1 MEALSILDQTDARA
15 AAVLSRIGS
24 NDLDRPTPCVGWD
37 LKTCLNK
44 LVTSIRFCA
53 IAVSEQRRAL
63 ELDVTHPPDLIGD
76 DPGDAFRDAA
86 DAFRAAIT
94 EPAVLERVV
103 PSPVPDLDVT
113 GEQMLSIRIFD
124 TTVITWDLAR
134 SIGADPAIDDI
145 QAAYALEVAQVVIP
159 RCLGYTD
166 HQRFQPAWQPAPA
179 DNLGRLIAA
188 TGRDPNW
195 RPTRSNQAD

>member
-1 MEALSILDQTDARA
+1 VEALSILDQTNALA

-24 NDLDRPTPCVGWD
+24 DDLDRPTPCAGWD
-37 LKTCLNK
+37 LKTCVNK
-44 LVTSIRFCA
+44 LVTSTRFCE
-53 IAVSEQRRAL
+53 IAVSKQRRAS
-63 ELDVTHPPDLIGD
+63 ELDVTHPPDMIGD
-76 DPGDAFRDAA
+76 NPNDAFRDAA
-86 DAFRAAIT
+86 DAFRVAIT
-94 EPAVLERVV
+94 EPAALERLV
-103 PSPVPDLDVT
+103 PSPVPGLDLT

-134 SIGADPAIDDI
+134 SIGADPEIDEI

-159 RCLGYTD
+159 RCFGYTD

-179 DNLGRLIAA
+179 DTLGRLIAA

-195 RPTRSNQAD
+195 RPNG